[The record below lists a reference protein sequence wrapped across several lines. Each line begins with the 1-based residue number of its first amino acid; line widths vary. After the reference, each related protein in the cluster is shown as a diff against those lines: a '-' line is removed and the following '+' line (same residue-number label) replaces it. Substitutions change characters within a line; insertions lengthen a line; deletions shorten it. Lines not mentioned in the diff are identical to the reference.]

1 VIIKVIK
8 QAIDK
13 FKSTKL
19 VKNIREL
26 QAREYESKLA
36 QLIYQVL
43 DGYIDKEV
51 NRYYITAK
59 IMSIIRL
66 YKF

>member
-1 VIIKVIK
+1 MIIKVIK

>member
-1 VIIKVIK
+1 MKVIK

>member
-1 VIIKVIK
+1 MIIKVIK

-19 VKNIREL
+19 VKNILEL

>member
-1 VIIKVIK
+1 MK

-43 DGYIDKEV
+43 DGYIGEEV

>member
-1 VIIKVIK
+1 
-8 QAIDK
+8 
-13 FKSTKL
+13 